1 MATVLRT
8 VRIRAGLYYSTDY
21 NWRIKRQS
29 TMFIRQRVWVVSRL
43 QDGVW
48 VQYSGHKTLAEA
60 RAAIVERQEGGWW
73 S

>member
-1 MATVLRT
+1 MAARLQT
-8 VRIRAGLYYSTDY
+8 VRIRAGLYYSLDGQ
-21 NWRIKRQS
+21 WRIQRQS

-48 VQYSGHKTLAEA
+48 VKYSGHLTLAQA